1 LKDTIDQA
9 HAAGI
14 PWVIVGMHYPCLS
27 AGQYGCVE
35 GSALMNLLVNEKV
48 DLVLN
53 GHEHTYQRT
62 KQLATDPAT
71 CPTIS
76 PTGYNPACV
85 VDDGMDGV
93 YPKGAGMI
101 DVIDGTFGR
110 PLYNAS
116 RSDPEAP
123 YFAKLDGSTH
133 GFMQYTVN
141 ANELD
146 ASFVHVDGS
155 FNDSFSIVSGATPSA
170 DRSPP
175 SVPSGLAADT
185 SVPGKVALSWGA
197 STDNAG
203 INNYIVS
210 RDGVA
215 IGTTTATS
223 FVDGSVTSG
232 ATYQYTVT
240 AYDTAFNP
248 STPAGPLAVTIPVA
262 STLTFIADADASV
275 YAGSPSTNYGSSL
288 KLETDNSPV
297 KDFLVRFTVT
307 GVGTSTVAGAT
318 LKLTCSDPS
327 PHGGDFSLAAAT
339 PWTENTV
346 TWSNAPAAGTS
357 VASLGSVV
365 AGTAYKVDL
374 SSVIHGDGTYTIRVT
389 TPNAD
394 GADFVSR
401 EGAVGS
407 RPELTVTLAP

>member
-1 LKDTIDQA
+1 
-9 HAAGI
+9 
-14 PWVIVGMHYPCLS
+14 
-27 AGQYGCVE
+27 
-35 GSALMNLLVNEKV
+35 MNLLANEKV

-62 KQLATDPAT
+62 KQLATDPTT

-76 PTGYNPACV
+76 PTGYNPGCV
-85 VDDGMDGV
+85 IDDGMDGI

-133 GFMQYTVN
+133 GFVQYTVT

-146 ASFVHVDGS
+146 ASFVRVDGS
-155 FNDSFSIVSGATPSA
+155 LNDSFSIVAAATPSA
-170 DRSPP
+170 DRTPP
-175 SVPSGLAADT
+175 STPSGLAADT
-185 SVPGKVALSWGA
+185 SVPGKVTLSWGA
-197 STDNAG
+197 STDDAG
-203 INNYIVS
+203 VRNFIVA

-232 ATYQYTVT
+232 GQYAYSVT
-240 AYDTAFNP
+240 AYDTAYNP
-248 STPAGPLAVTIPVA
+248 SGPAGPLSVTIPTA
-262 STLTFIADADASV
+262 STLTFVSDADASL
-275 YAGSPSTNYGSSL
+275 YLGSPSTNYGASL

-297 KDFLVRFTVT
+297 KNFLVRFTVS
-307 GVGTSTVAGAT
+307 GVGTSTVTNAT
-318 LKLTCSDPS
+318 LALTCSDPS
-327 PHGGDFSLAAAT
+327 PRGGDITLAAAT
-339 PWTENTV
+339 PWTENAV
-346 TWSNAPAAGTS
+346 TWANAPAAGAT
-357 VASLGSVV
+357 AGSIGAVV
-365 AGTAYKVDL
+365 AGTTYKVDV
-374 SSVIHGDGTYTIRVT
+374 SSIIHGDGTYTLRVT

-394 GADFVSR
+394 GADYVSR

-407 RPELTVTLAP
+407 RPQLTLTLAP